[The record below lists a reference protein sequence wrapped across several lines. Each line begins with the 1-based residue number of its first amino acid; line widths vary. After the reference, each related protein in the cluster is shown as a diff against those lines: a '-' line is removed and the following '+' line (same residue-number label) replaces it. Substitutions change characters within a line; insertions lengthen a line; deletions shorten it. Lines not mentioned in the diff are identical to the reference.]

1 MSRLF
6 NVTGHVQGV
15 FFRVSTRDVAVP
27 LGISGHAINLS
38 DRSVEVRACG
48 DADAIESLENWLQ
61 QGPRLAEVTAVTETP
76 TDCTQPERFT
86 TG

>member
-1 MSRLF
+1 MCRLF
-6 NVTGHVQGV
+6 TVTGHVQGV

-27 LGISGHAINLS
+27 LGLNGYAINLP

-48 DADAIESLENWLQ
+48 SDTAIEQLQDWLHD
-61 QGPRLAEVTAVTETP
+61 GPRLAKVTSVTESP
-76 TDCTQPERFT
+76 VECTQPKEFT